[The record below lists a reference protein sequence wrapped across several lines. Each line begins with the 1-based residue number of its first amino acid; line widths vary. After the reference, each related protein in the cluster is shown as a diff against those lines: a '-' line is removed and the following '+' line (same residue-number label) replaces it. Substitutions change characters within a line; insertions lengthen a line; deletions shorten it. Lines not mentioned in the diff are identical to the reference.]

1 MKKIKKWKL
10 FLLYPILGILTLIL
24 MIIIYKLNQSTVI
37 LTKNGIYKTLQVPVK
52 SKFID
57 FNANLAGVADAST
70 FDDDFIE
77 GPIVTYQKDNT
88 ISVDWYQNNET
99 HHKTYDSTIK
109 NFSIDTKKQILNF
122 SLPEIKVPATEIT
135 TTPDKIAFI
144 SDIHGDYE
152 YMDTLLKNL
161 KVIDSLGNWCFG
173 ENHLVIAGD
182 MVDRGTK
189 VSTVL
194 WKTVQLS
201 EQAELAGGMVHYL
214 LGNHEQYILRGNFS
228 RVNPAN
234 LFAIQQMMSF
244 KDAFSNKT
252 YLGQWLRTRPILL
265 KIGTTLITHGGIS
278 PETAAK
284 KYTIKQIN
292 QAIGE
297 YWDNKP
303 IDENLKEIILGKTGV
318 TQYRGYIRKNDEIK
332 KSSKKEVEEI
342 LKVYNA
348 SHIIV
353 GHTNVP
359 TIKPLYDGSI
369 YNINAIETSP
379 QALVFEN
386 GIPKIMNTGII
397 KEEKTPQV
405 YSRDFS
411 FFEANDLKMVAL
423 TIRNIVKLSSIPHP
437 Y

>member
-10 FLLYPILGILTLIL
+10 FLLYPLLGILTLIL
-24 MIIIYKLNQSTVI
+24 IIIVYKLDQSTVI

-52 SKFID
+52 SKFIE
-57 FNANLAGVADAST
+57 FNANLAGAADGPT
-70 FDDDFIE
+70 FDNDFIE

-88 ISVDWYQNNET
+88 ISVDWYQNDET
-99 HHKTYDSTIK
+99 HHKTYDSSIK
-109 NFSIDTKKQILNF
+109 NFTIDTKNQILNF
-122 SLPEIKVPATEIT
+122 SLPEIKIPVTEIT
-135 TTPDKIAFI
+135 TTPDKVVFI

-173 ENHLVIAGD
+173 ENYLVIAGD

-194 WKTVQLS
+194 WKTVRLS

-292 QAIGE
+292 QAIWD

-318 TQYRGYIRKNDEIK
+318 TQYRGYIRQNDKIK

-342 LKVYNA
+342 LKTYNV

-359 TIKPLYDGSI
+359 TIKPLYDETI
-369 YNINAIETSP
+369 YDINAIETSP

-386 GIPKIMNTGII
+386 GIPKIVNTRII
-397 KEEKTPQV
+397 KEEKAPQV

-411 FFEANDLKMVAL
+411 FFKANDLKMVAL
-423 TIRNIVKLSSIPHP
+423 TIRNIVKLSSISHP

>member
-10 FLLYPILGILTLIL
+10 FLLYPLLGILTLIL
-24 MIIIYKLNQSTVI
+24 MIIVYKLNQSTVI
-37 LTKNGIYKTLQVPVK
+37 LTENGIYKTLQVPVK
-52 SKFID
+52 SKFIE
-57 FNANLAGVADAST
+57 FNANLAGAADHPT

-77 GPIVTYQKDNT
+77 GPIVTYQKNNT
-88 ISVDWYQNNET
+88 ISVDWYQNDKA

-109 NFSIDTKKQILNF
+109 NFTIDTKNQILNF
-122 SLPEIKVPATEIT
+122 SLPQIKVPVTEIT

-152 YMDTLLKNL
+152 YMNTLLKNL
-161 KVIDSLGNWCFG
+161 KIIDSLGNWCFG

-234 LFAIQQMMSF
+234 LFAIQKMMSF

-278 PETAAK
+278 PETATK
-284 KYTIKQIN
+284 KYSIKQIN
-292 QAIGE
+292 QAIWE
-297 YWDNKP
+297 YWDDKP

-318 TQYRGYIRKNDEIK
+318 TQYRGYVKQNDKIK

-342 LKVYNA
+342 LKTYNA

-359 TIKPLYDGSI
+359 SIEPLYNGHI

-379 QALVFEN
+379 QVLFFEN
-386 GIPKIMNTGII
+386 GIPKIMNTGVI
-397 KEEKTPQV
+397 KKEKTQQV
-405 YSRDFS
+405 YSRGFS
-411 FFEANDLKMVAL
+411 FFKVNDLKMIVF